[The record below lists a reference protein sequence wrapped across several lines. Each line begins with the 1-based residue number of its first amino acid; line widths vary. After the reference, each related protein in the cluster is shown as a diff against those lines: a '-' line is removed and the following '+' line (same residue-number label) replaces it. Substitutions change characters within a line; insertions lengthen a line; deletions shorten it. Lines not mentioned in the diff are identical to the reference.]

1 MLARRNKFMELDAQS
16 TLHKQVE
23 REKAKL
29 AFEMKAKKI
38 VKNSNKPKSDFFG
51 F

>member
-1 MLARRNKFMELDAQS
+1 MQLDAQS
-16 TLHKQVE
+16 TLHRQVE

-29 AFEMKAKKI
+29 SFEMKAKKI
-38 VKNSNKPKSDFFG
+38 LKNSSKSEKPGFPKSDFFG